1 MRENQKEIEALTA
14 ALASGWDIEKA
25 DALASRLASRGGVRA
40 NLGRFGEAL
49 ADLVRSVELF
59 TRLVVDDGQDALEPK
74 LALARLNRGISL
86 CNTGRVEEGA
96 ADFEAAAAIYRRRI
110 DECGE
115 GDHRDMLETTTRNL
129 QIAQQHIAQSRVR
142 QGGAPMYD
150 PAAVQPM
157 REELTRLGVREL
169 LTPEDV
175 DATLGSNQGTALLV
189 INSVCGCAAGG
200 ARPGVALALQNT
212 TIPDELTTVFAG
224 MERDAVDRAREHLD
238 GLPPSSPFIAI
249 LKDGAVVAAMQRGDI
264 EGREPGDIATTLAGY
279 FDEHCS
285 RQGPSIPREEFEQ
298 LESIQKMCGSKV
310 PPFLG

>member
-238 GLPPSSPFIAI
+238 GLPPSSPPCSAAI
-249 LKDGAVVAAMQRGDI
+249 SKGASRETSRRPSRATSTSTARGRARRSRAKSSSNSNPFRRCAARKCRRFLANGVA
-264 EGREPGDIATTLAGY
+264 T
-279 FDEHCS
+279 
-285 RQGPSIPREEFEQ
+285 
-298 LESIQKMCGSKV
+298 
-310 PPFLG
+310 